1 MSEANPMPPLPPTV
15 FERAA
20 DRFRALIK
28 DRRFKRAK
36 RKLEQELANV
46 VETANGH
53 QAKRLPAGA
62 PAYVALATQANAAI
76 DVFCTTHGVAR
87 LTIEKDI
94 PVLRELERLA
104 QPPSPAA
111 TAARGLGALTAVV
124 VGAMLIGCLSGLVAM
139 SYLWVVSLLV
149 R

>member
-1 MSEANPMPPLPPTV
+1 MSEANMLPALPPTI
-15 FERAA
+15 FDRAA
-20 DRFRALIK
+20 DRFRGLIK
-28 DRRFKRAK
+28 ERRFKRAK

-62 PAYVALATQANAAI
+62 PAYVALAKQASAAI
-76 DVFCTTHGVAR
+76 DAFCATHGVAR
-87 LTIEKDI
+87 LTIEKDV
-94 PVLRELERLA
+94 PVLRQLERLA

-111 TAARGLGALTAVV
+111 TAAKGLGAFVAVAV
-124 VGAMLIGCLSGLVAM
+124 SAILIGCASGLVAM
-139 SYLWVVSLLV
+139 GYHWVVILLV